1 MEKLYTALLVAAATG
16 IFFLAYNNPKGYSY
30 LMEKLAEFFPQMWL
44 IIICFSG
51 GIHFTFWEL
60 EIPYEDNNLYSYVIP
75 NFAYI
80 WGTTALLLIFY
91 LLLISIGKLLKEL
104 KVKGDD

>member
-60 EIPYEDNNLYSYVIP
+60 EIPYVIP